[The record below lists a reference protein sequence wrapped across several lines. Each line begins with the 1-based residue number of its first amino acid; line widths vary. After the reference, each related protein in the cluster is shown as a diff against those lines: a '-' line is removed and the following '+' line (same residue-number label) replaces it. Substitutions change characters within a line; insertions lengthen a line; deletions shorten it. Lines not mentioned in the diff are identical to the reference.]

1 MVKRRD
7 ESRLYG
13 YFFNFE
19 SSIFNFQSMCGVLGM
34 IANEP
39 VAQDLYDGLIVLQH
53 RGQDAAGLA
62 THDGSQIHMK
72 KGNGLVRDVF
82 RTKNMI
88 RLKGN
93 IGIGH
98 VRYPT
103 AGCYTEEEAQPFYVN
118 APFGI
123 VLGHNGNLTNYNE
136 VKKAVIDKDM
146 RHLNTTS
153 DSELLLN
160 VLAHE
165 LIQEKPQGHLTP
177 EQIFNAVT
185 EVYKRIEGGYA
196 VVAMIAGHGL
206 LAFRDPNGI
215 RPLILGSRK
224 RTGMKMEYMVAS
236 ESVALQTMGFRV
248 LQDVQPGEAIFIEQE
263 SHKLY
268 SRQCVKA
275 DPTPCIFELVYLAR
289 PDSLMDGISVYKA
302 RIRMG
307 QKLAKQIKDDK
318 DMPKI
323 DIIVPIPDTSRP
335 MAMAMSEVLK
345 IKYREGFVKNRYIGR
360 TFIMPSQHLRQKSI
374 RYKLNPIPLE
384 FKGKNVLLVDDSIV
398 RGNTSRKIVEMVR
411 EAGAKNVYF
420 ASAAPPIVNPDV
432 YGIDMPTRHELIA
445 NRLTIP
451 EIAKSIGVDKLYYQK
466 IEDLLDSAREGNS
479 RIKNF
484 CWSSMGGPYPAGN
497 ITEEVL
503 QRVEKERFAY
513 QAEGSTTDDDQM
525 PLL

>member
-1 MVKRRD
+1 
-7 ESRLYG
+7 
-13 YFFNFE
+13 
-19 SSIFNFQSMCGVLGM
+19 MCGVLGM
-34 IANEP
+34 LANQP
-39 VAQDLYDGLIVLQH
+39 VVQDLYDGLIVLQH
-53 RGQDAAGLA
+53 RGQDAAGIA
-62 THDGSQIHMK
+62 TYDGNQIHIK

-93 IGIGH
+93 MGVGH

-136 VKKAVIDKDM
+136 VKKDVIDKDL

-165 LIQEKPQGHLTP
+165 MLQEKAKKHLNP
-177 EQIFNAVT
+177 EQIFSAT
-185 EVYKRIEGGYA
+185 SRVYKRIEGGYA
-196 VVAMIAGHGL
+196 VMAMIAGHGL

-215 RPLILGSRK
+215 RPLVVGTRK
-224 RTGMKMEYMVAS
+224 EKNKPTEYIIAS
-236 ESVALQTMGFRV
+236 ESVAIQTMGFELLR
-248 LQDVQPGEAIFIEQE
+248 DVQPGEAIFIDEKT
-263 SHKLY
+263 HKIH
-268 SRQCVKA
+268 SKQCVEA
-275 DPTPCIFELVYLAR
+275 TPTPCIFEFIYLAR
-289 PDSLMDGISVYKA
+289 PDSLIDGISVYKT

-307 QKLAKQIKDDK
+307 QKLAKQIKED
-318 DMPKI
+318 PKKPEI
-323 DIIVPIPDTSRP
+323 DVIIPIPETSRGI
-335 MAMAMSEVLK
+335 AMAMSEILK
-345 IKYREGFVKNRYIGR
+345 VRFREGFVKNRYIGR

-420 ASAAPPIVNPDV
+420 ASAAPPIVKPDV
-432 YGIDMPTRHELIA
+432 YGIDMPTRNELIA
-445 NRLTIP
+445 SKLS
-451 EIAKSIGVDKLYYQK
+451 EKEVADSIGVDRLYYQK
-466 IEDLLDSAREGNS
+466 VEDLLDAAREGNKK
-479 RIKNF
+479 IKDF

-503 QRVEKERFAY
+503 QRVEEERFAY
-513 QAEGSTTDDDQM
+513 PPADTATDDNQM
-525 PLL
+525 ELL

>member
-1 MVKRRD
+1 
-7 ESRLYG
+7 
-13 YFFNFE
+13 
-19 SSIFNFQSMCGVLGM
+19 MCGVLGM
-34 IANEP
+34 MANQP
-39 VAQDLYDGLIVLQH
+39 VVQDLYDGLIVLQH

-62 THDGSQIHMK
+62 TYDGNQIHIK

-88 RLKGN
+88 RLKGDM
-93 IGIGH
+93 GIGH

-123 VLGHNGNLTNYNE
+123 VMGHNGNLTNYNQ
-136 VKKAVIDKDM
+136 VKRDVVDKDM

-165 LIQEKPQGHLTP
+165 LIQEKAKKQMTP
-177 EQIFNAVT
+177 DQIFSAVKR
-185 EVYKRIEGGYA
+185 VYKRIEGGYA
-196 VVAMIAGHGL
+196 VLSMIAGHGL

-215 RPLILGSRK
+215 RPLVIGVRK
-224 RTGMKMEYMVAS
+224 RSGSKKPEYIIAS
-236 ESVALQTMGFRV
+236 ESVAIQTMGFELLR
-248 LQDVQPGEAIFIEQE
+248 DVQPGEAVYIDQKN
-263 SHKLY
+263 HKLHGM
-268 SRQCVKA
+268 QCAKA
-275 DPTPCIFELVYLAR
+275 DPTPCIFEFVYLAR
-289 PDSLMDGISVYKA
+289 PDSLMDGISVYKT

-307 QKLAKQIKDDK
+307 QKLAKQIKEDK
-318 DMPKI
+318 DMPDI
-323 DIIVPIPDTSRP
+323 DVVIPIPETSRP
-335 MAMAMSEVLK
+335 IALAMAETLK
-345 IKYREGFVKNRYIGR
+345 VKYREGFVKNRYIGR

-384 FKGKNVLLVDDSIV
+384 FKGKDVLLVDDSIV

-411 EAGAKNVYF
+411 EAGARNVYF

-432 YGIDMPTRHELIA
+432 YGIDMPTRKELIA
-445 NRLTIP
+445 NRLSIKQ
-451 EIAKSIGVDKLYYQK
+451 IAKSIGVDKLYYQK
-466 IEDLLDSAREGNS
+466 IEDLLDCAREGNKK
-479 RIKNF
+479 IKNF

-503 QRVEKERFAY
+503 QRVEEERFAY
-513 QAEGSTTDDDQM
+513 QTSGSSTDEDQM

>member
-1 MVKRRD
+1 
-7 ESRLYG
+7 
-13 YFFNFE
+13 
-19 SSIFNFQSMCGVLGM
+19 MCGILGM
-34 IANEP
+34 IANNP
-39 VAQDLYDGLIVLQH
+39 VVQDLYDGLVVLQH

-62 THDGSQIHMK
+62 TYDGNQIHMK

-103 AGCYTEEEAQPFYVN
+103 AGCYREEEAQPFYVN

-123 VLGHNGNLTNYNE
+123 VLGHNGNLTNYAK
-136 VKKAVIDKDM
+136 VKAEVIDKDM
-146 RHLNTTS
+146 RHLNTSS

-160 VLAHE
+160 VLAHQ
-165 LIQEKPQGHLTP
+165 LIQQKPKGHLTV
-177 EQIFNAVT
+177 EQIFDAVKH
-185 EVYKRIEGGYA
+185 VYKRIEGGYA
-196 VVAMIAGHGL
+196 VMAMIAGHGL

-215 RPLILGSRK
+215 RPLVMGMRKEAGKKPEYIL
-224 RTGMKMEYMVAS
+224 AS
-236 ESVALQTMGFRV
+236 ESVAVQTMGFEILR
-248 LQDVQPGEAIFIEQE
+248 DVGPGEAVFIDIKN
-263 SHKLY
+263 HKLH
-268 SRQCVKA
+268 SKSLAKA
-275 DPTPCIFELVYLAR
+275 EFTPCIFEFVYLAR
-289 PDSLMDGISVYKA
+289 PDSMIDGISVYKA

-307 QKLAKQIKDDK
+307 QKLAKQIKEDK
-318 DMPKI
+318 DSPPI
-323 DIIVPIPDTSRP
+323 DVVIPVPETSRP
-335 MAMAMSEVLK
+335 IALAMSEVLK
-345 IKYREGFVKNRYIGR
+345 VRFREGFVKNRYIGR

-411 EAGAKNVYF
+411 EAGAKKVYF

-432 YGIDMPTRHELIA
+432 YGIDMPTRAELIA

-451 EIAKSIGVDKLYYQK
+451 QIAKSIGVDKLYYQK
-466 IEDLLDSAREGNS
+466 IEDLLDSAREGNKKI
-479 RIKNF
+479 RNF
-484 CWSSMGGPYPAGN
+484 CWSCMGGPYPAGN

-513 QAEGSTTDDDQM
+513 QTSGGSTDEDQM

>member
-1 MVKRRD
+1 
-7 ESRLYG
+7 
-13 YFFNFE
+13 
-19 SSIFNFQSMCGVLGM
+19 MCGVLGM
-34 IANEP
+34 IANNP
-39 VAQDLYDGLIVLQH
+39 VVQDLYDGLIVLQH

-62 THDGSQIHMK
+62 TYDNNQIHIK

-88 RLKGN
+88 RLQGN
-93 IGIGH
+93 MGIGH

-123 VLGHNGNLTNYNE
+123 VLGHNGNLTNYGK
-136 VKKAVIDKDM
+136 VKKEVVDKNL

-165 LIQEKPQGHLTP
+165 LIQEDASHGHLKP
-177 EQIFNAVT
+177 DQIFKAVKR
-185 EVYKRIEGGYA
+185 VYKRIEGGYA
-196 VVAMIAGHGL
+196 VMAMIAGHGL

-215 RPLILGSRK
+215 RPLVIGHRK
-224 RTGMKMEYMVAS
+224 RSGEKTEFIVAS
-236 ESVALQTMGFRV
+236 ESVAIQTMGFQLLR
-248 LQDVQPGEAIFIEQE
+248 DVQPGEAVFIDQKN
-263 SHKLY
+263 HKLH
-268 SRQCVKA
+268 SEQCAKS
-275 DPTPCIFELVYLAR
+275 DPTPCIFEFVYLAR
-289 PDSLMDGISVYKA
+289 PDSLIDGISVYKT
-302 RIRMG
+302 RLRMG
-307 QKLAKQIKDDK
+307 QKLAKQIQDDMK
-318 DMPKI
+318 KSDI
-323 DIIVPIPDTSRP
+323 DVVIPIPETSRP
-335 MAMAMSEVLK
+335 IALAMAEALK
-345 IKYREGFVKNRYIGR
+345 VKFREGFVKNRYIGR

-411 EAGAKNVYF
+411 EAGANKVYF

-432 YGIDMPTRHELIA
+432 YGIDMPTRGELIA
-445 NRLTIP
+445 NKMSVP
-451 EIAKSIGVDKLYYQK
+451 QIAKSIGVDKLYYQK
-466 IEDLLDSAREGNS
+466 IEDLLDCARAGNPK
-479 RIKNF
+479 IKNF
-484 CWSSMGGPYPAGN
+484 CWASMGGPYPAGH
-497 ITEEVL
+497 ITEAVL

-513 QAEGSTTDDDQM
+513 QTSGSATDEQM

>member
-1 MVKRRD
+1 
-7 ESRLYG
+7 
-13 YFFNFE
+13 
-19 SSIFNFQSMCGVLGM
+19 MCGVLGM
-34 IANEP
+34 IANQP
-39 VAQDLYDGLIVLQH
+39 VVQDLYDGLIVLQH

-62 THDGSQIHMK
+62 TYDGNQVHMK

-88 RLKGN
+88 RLQGN
-93 IGIGH
+93 MGIGH

-123 VLGHNGNLTNYNE
+123 VLGHNGNLTNYATL
-136 VKKAVIDKDM
+136 KKEVIDKDL

-165 LIQEKPQGHLTP
+165 LIQEKADKQLKP
-177 EQIFNAVT
+177 EQIFKAVKR
-185 EVYKRIEGGYA
+185 VYKRIEGGFA
-196 VVAMIAGHGL
+196 VMAMIAGHGL

-215 RPLILGSRK
+215 RPLVIGSRK
-224 RTGMKMEYMVAS
+224 VSGKKEEFIIAS
-236 ESVALQTMGFRV
+236 ESVAIQTMGYKLLR
-248 LQDVQPGEAIFIEQE
+248 DVQPGEAVYIDQKT
-263 SHKLY
+263 HKLHTM
-268 SRQCVKA
+268 QCAKA
-275 DPTPCIFELVYLAR
+275 DPTPCIFEFVYLAR
-289 PDSLMDGISVYKA
+289 PDSLIDGISVYKT

-307 QKLAKQIKDDK
+307 QKLARLIKPDLEKMNLDV
-318 DMPKI
+318 
-323 DIIVPIPDTSRP
+323 IIPIPETSRP
-335 MAMAMSEVLK
+335 IAMAMAEQFK

-411 EAGAKNVYF
+411 EAGAKKVYF

-432 YGIDMPTRHELIA
+432 YGIDMPTRKELIA
-445 NRLTIP
+445 NRLSTKQ
-451 EIAKSIGVDKLYYQK
+451 IAKAIGVDGLYYQK
-466 IEDLLDSAREGNS
+466 IEDLLDAAREGNKK
-479 RIKNF
+479 IKNF

-497 ITEEVL
+497 ITEAVL
-503 QRVEKERFAY
+503 QRVEQERFAY
-513 QAEGSTTDDDQM
+513 QTSGGATDAEQI

>member
-1 MVKRRD
+1 
-7 ESRLYG
+7 
-13 YFFNFE
+13 
-19 SSIFNFQSMCGVLGM
+19 MCGVLGV
-34 IANEP
+34 IANQP
-39 VAQDLYDGLIVLQH
+39 VVQDLYDGLIVLQH
-53 RGQDAAGLA
+53 RGQDAAGIA
-62 THDGSQIHMK
+62 TYDGNQIHMK

-82 RTKNMI
+82 RTKNML

-93 IGIGH
+93 MGIAH

-123 VLGHNGNLTNYNE
+123 ALGHNGNLTNYRE
-136 VKKAVIDKDM
+136 VKKDVVDKDL
-146 RHLNTTS
+146 RHLNTSS

-165 LIQEKPQGHLTP
+165 LIQVNKKKNPLLRP
-177 EQIFNAVT
+177 EEIFKAVT
-185 EVYKRIEGGYA
+185 QVYKRIEGGYA
-196 VVAMIAGHGL
+196 VMAMIAGHGL

-215 RPLILGSRK
+215 RPLVVGV
-224 RTGMKMEYMVAS
+224 RTVTGKPEYIIAS
-236 ESVALQTMGFRV
+236 ESVAIQTMGYELLR
-248 LQDVQPGEAIFIEQE
+248 DVKPGEAIFIDEKN
-263 SHKLY
+263 HKLY
-268 SRQCVKA
+268 THQCVKA
-275 DPTPCIFELVYLAR
+275 VPTPCIFEFIYLAR

-307 QKLAKQIKDDK
+307 QKLGYQIKNDP
-318 DMPKI
+318 DMPKDI
-323 DIIVPIPDTSRP
+323 DVIIPVPETSRP
-335 MAMAMSEVLK
+335 VAMAIAEVLK
-345 IKYREGFVKNRYIGR
+345 KKYREGFVKNRYIGR

-411 EAGAKNVYF
+411 EAGANKVYF
-420 ASAAPPIVNPDV
+420 ASAAPPIINPDV

-451 EIAKSIGVDKLYYQK
+451 EVATAIGVDKLYYQNVQ
-466 IEDLLDSAREGNS
+466 DLLDAVREGNKK
-479 RIKNF
+479 IKNF

-503 QRVEKERFAY
+503 QRVEQERFAY
-513 QAEGSTTDDDQM
+513 DASGSTTDDDQ
-525 PLL
+525 LALI

>member
-1 MVKRRD
+1 MV
-7 ESRLYG
+7 
-13 YFFNFE
+13 
-19 SSIFNFQSMCGVLGM
+19 
-34 IANEP
+34 ANQP
-39 VAQDLYDGLIVLQH
+39 VVQDLYDGLIVLQH

-62 THDGSQIHMK
+62 THDGNQIHIK

-123 VLGHNGNLTNYNE
+123 VLGHNGNLTNYE
-136 VKKAVIDKDM
+136 KVKKDVIDKDM

-165 LIQEKPQGHLTP
+165 LIQQKPKRHLTP
-177 EQIFNAVT
+177 DQIFDAVKH
-185 EVYKRIEGGYA
+185 VYKRIEGGYA
-196 VVAMIAGHGL
+196 VMSMIAGHGI

-215 RPLILGSRK
+215 RPLIIGTRK
-224 RTGMKMEYMVAS
+224 SSGKKMEYILAS
-236 ESVALQTMGFRV
+236 ESVAVQSMGFKV
-248 LQDVQPGEAIFIEQE
+248 LRDVQPGEAVYIDQKN
-263 SHKLY
+263 HKLY
-268 SRQCVKA
+268 SKQCVKA
-275 DPTPCIFELVYLAR
+275 DPTPCIFEFVYLAR
-289 PDSLMDGISVYKA
+289 PDSLIDGISVYKT

-307 QKLAKQIKDDK
+307 QKLAKQIKEDK
-318 DMPKI
+318 NMPKI
-323 DIIVPIPDTSRP
+323 DVIIPVPETSRP
-335 MAMAMSEVLK
+335 IALAMSEVLK
-345 IKYREGFVKNRYIGR
+345 VRFREGFVKNRYIGR

-411 EAGAKNVYF
+411 EAGANKVYF

-432 YGIDMPTRHELIA
+432 YGIDMPTRAELIA
-445 NRLTIP
+445 GRLSIP
-451 EIAKSIGVDKLYYQK
+451 QIAKSIGVDKLYYQK
-466 IEDLLDSAREGNS
+466 IEDLLDCAHEGNKK
-479 RIKNF
+479 IKNF

-497 ITEEVL
+497 ITEAVL
-503 QRVEKERFAY
+503 KRVEEERFAY
-513 QAEGSTTDDDQM
+513 QTQGSATDGDQM